1 MNSIL
6 QNENTHYNWY
16 MEQPEFIIKG
26 SLTSKQVRNIRE
38 VLLYTENE
46 KNKSLLKI
54 DDFIKVSKYDI
65 NKEYVGKFWNCL
77 NKKEWVLMNKE
88 EILLLGYKNR
98 SNVIAD
104 FSRKLKKNFKENVD
118 YKLFLFD
125 SKPNESN
132 KKKSGS
138 GGHNR
143 KVYEITS
150 NTYKTLIM
158 EAKTKQG
165 VEIRKY
171 FLQVETLFN
180 IYCEY
185 VNQWK
190 LFQEIDNSQVTRM
203 DFKLVEYEKEIE
215 EYKRKNEEEYK
226 KEIEELKKQLIQ
238 RDSVIIQRDSVI
250 IQRDNVITQKDNVIT
265 QKDEEMLQE
274 KLTKEKNGC
283 IYIVSSKQYA
293 KEGLYKVG
301 RTNKTAKNRIKGS
314 NTYRRE
320 EDKVVVLFEL
330 KTYNTPAVESY
341 IHQLL
346 DGIRDSKNR
355 EYFKC
360 PFSLLKDFITHIIYE
375 TDVNQNKANDIIKK
389 IFEIEKQENNEN
401 IYMKGIDMS
410 KFENKNK
417 NIKIKKIK
425 IRNEKE
431 NVKKENENEKENE
444 KENENKKEN
453 EKVNVKKEKVKK
465 EKAILESDDI
475 YKIVK
480 KLLKLYIK
488 KEKTKD
494 IKWKDFQQYI
504 RDNVNTINENV
515 KINKIMPWKQEVRKL
530 LKKDKYK
537 SITLKG

>member
-16 MEQPEFIIKG
+16 MEQQEFTIKG

-54 DDFIKVSKYDI
+54 DEFIKVSKYDI

-77 NKKEWVLMNKE
+77 NKKGWVLMNKE
-88 EILLLGYKNR
+88 EILLLGYKNEKGIYR
-98 SNVIAD
+98 N
-104 FSRKLKKNFKENVD
+104 FNNKLKKNFVENND
-118 YKLFLFD
+118 YKLFGDICASPL
-125 SKPNESN
+125 SQKN
-132 KKKSGS
+132 KKKEN

-203 DFKLVEYEKEIE
+203 DFKLVEYEK
-215 EYKRKNEEEYK
+215 K
-226 KEIEELKKQLIQ
+226 IEELENKLKE
-238 RDSVIIQRDSVI
+238 
-250 IQRDNVITQKDNVIT
+250 KDNVIT

-360 PFSLLKDFITHIIYE
+360 PFLLLRNFITDIIDE
-375 TDVNQNKANDIIKK
+375 TDDNQNKANDIIKK

-417 NIKIKKIK
+417 NIKIK
-425 IRNEKE
+425 IR
-431 NVKKENENEKENE
+431 
-444 KENENKKEN
+444 N
-453 EKVNVKKEKVKK
+453 EKVNVKKEKV
-465 EKAILESDDI
+465 ILESDDI

-504 RDNVNTINENV
+504 RDNINTINENV